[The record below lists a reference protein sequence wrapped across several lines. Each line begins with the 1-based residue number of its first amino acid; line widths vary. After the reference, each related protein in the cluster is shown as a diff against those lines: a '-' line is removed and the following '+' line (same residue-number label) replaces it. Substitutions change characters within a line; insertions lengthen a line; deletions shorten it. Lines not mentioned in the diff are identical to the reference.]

1 MNKRILGGL
10 AVAAMLAGG
19 LATTSGMAQAI
30 VQDDG
35 PAACYEQ
42 VPYTVYQFSKTTT
55 TPGVAE
61 VSHFE
66 YSYSKEVRTETFK
79 TQYEIDKYV
88 RDRTRT
94 YTEGTDGKHYAL
106 KGSSGIGKD
115 ETPLPPG
122 QADYWQV
129 NTHQEPH
136 AFGVYP
142 IPGSTLH
149 YVSAGSSGN
158 RDWFYFTPGTPESY
172 GGWTDWSAPYRWEP
186 VGSHLKFVDVVPA
199 ANWKDHSKGEW
210 TDTYQRQWS
219 EYPTGKTREV
229 STGFKTETVFSGV
242 VKEPLGEPWVLLD
255 GYPVKV
261 IDQEYIPGFDTTEFY
276 NNGSVGPTDL
286 AVDGQRNLG
295 WTTDQTLDRSWKQ
308 IRTDEFMK
316 DGDQIPCSEQ
326 PKDDFDLRT
335 DNGTC
340 EPGDDFVTVT
350 QYRTNFTYALDDNFE
365 WVRTQNGRESIAA
378 QFKRE
383 LSEGEQE
390 ACVPPA
396 DDPSVTREDVGEPV
410 CDTTTIKFT
419 VTTITYTPE
428 YIEGAWVQV
437 ASEPVVTEEVR
448 NLTAG
453 EQFRCPTTPTVA
465 EQLPPR
471 ATPAAPV
478 VVAANSPAQAPTT
491 SAPAVV
497 AANSPAQAPT
507 TSAPAVS
514 AGSLPATGSN
524 GTGMT
529 ALLALLATSLGG
541 GALLVARRRNVT
553 T

>member
-19 LATTSGMAQAI
+19 LATTSGMAHAI
-30 VQDDG
+30 VQDEG

-42 VPYTVYQFSKTTT
+42 VPYTVYQYSKTTT
-55 TPGVAE
+55 TPAVAE
-61 VSHFE
+61 VSHLE

-94 YTEGTDGKHYAL
+94 YTEATDGKHYAL

-136 AFGVYP
+136 KFGVYP

-199 ANWKDHSKGEW
+199 VNWQKHGTW
-210 TDTYQRQWS
+210 TSTYERQWT
-219 EYPTGKTREV
+219 EYPTGKTRQV
-229 STGFKTETVFSGV
+229 PTGEFTTETVFSGV
-242 VKEPLGEPWVLLD
+242 VKEPLGDPWVLLND
-255 GYPVKV
+255 YPVKV

-276 NNGSVGPTDL
+276 NNGIGGPIDL
-286 AVDGQRNLG
+286 AVDGQRNPG
-295 WTTDQTLDRSWKQ
+295 WTTDQTPEGWGEP

-316 DGDQIPCSEQ
+316 VGKQIPCSEQ

-350 QYRTNFTYALDDNFE
+350 QYRTNFTYALDGNFE
-365 WVRTQNGRESIAA
+365 WVRTQDGDIIVTQDE
-378 QFKRE
+378 RE
-383 LSEGEQE
+383 LSESEQE

-410 CDTTTIKFT
+410 CDTTTIKVT

-437 ASEPVVTEEVR
+437 PSEPVVTKEVR

-465 EQLPPR
+465 EQLPPP

-478 VVAANSPAQAPTT
+478 VVAANSPAQAP
-491 SAPAVV
+491 AVPA
-497 AANSPAQAPT
+497 
-507 TSAPAVS
+507 
-514 AGSLPATGSN
+514 AGLPATGSN

-529 ALLALLATSLGG
+529 ALLALLAISLGG
-541 GALLVARRRNVT
+541 AALLVARRRNVT